1 MTEIEVWTYRQES
14 SPKIIHDYLE
24 TKKRREDHLKS
35 TINEDKLLKSGSIR
49 PIIEISDFVIGRME
63 HVCKTTNSEKKI
75 QEQRLKKQKS
85 DIKFLSMIMEE
96 EEDDDKKKSN
106 LEKILR
112 IRSTDPSDETNSSK
126 EGNKLYNSS
135 LEHDKSGF

>member
-1 MTEIEVWTYRQES
+1 MWTYRQES

-24 TKKRREDHLKS
+24 TKKRKEDNLKS

-49 PIIEISDFVIGRME
+49 PIIDIGDFVIGRME

-75 QEQRLKKQKS
+75 QKS

-112 IRSTDPSDETNSSK
+112 IRSTEPSD
-126 EGNKLYNSS
+126 
-135 LEHDKSGF
+135 